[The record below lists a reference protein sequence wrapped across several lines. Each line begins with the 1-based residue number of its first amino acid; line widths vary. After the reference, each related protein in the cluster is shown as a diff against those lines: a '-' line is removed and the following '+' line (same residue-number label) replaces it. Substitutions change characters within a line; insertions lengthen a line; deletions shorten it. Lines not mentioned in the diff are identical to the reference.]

1 MDVSVQLAPA
11 QTAAGLSPMDTGPR
25 GVEARGAG
33 GPSVVPFAEGFNRP
47 RVPGAEPG
55 AFTMID
61 QVRAEFEAFRLRM
74 SSNRE
79 TRYVNG
85 GANPQLAQLTEVMDS
100 AMRTQLF
107 LIEVSV
113 AANAGISAAHQSQGS
128 VKTLVEKSQ

>member
-1 MDVSVQLAPA
+1 MDVSVQLAPP
-11 QTAAGLSPMDTGPR
+11 QTAAGIGPMDAGPR

-33 GPSVVPFAEGFNRP
+33 GPSVVPFAEGFGRQVQSADP
-47 RVPGAEPG
+47 A
-55 AFTMID
+55 AFTAID
-61 QVRAEFEAFRLRM
+61 QIRAEFEAFRLRIA
-74 SSNRE
+74 SNRE

-85 GANPQLAQLTEVMDS
+85 MDPQVAQLTQVMDS

-113 AANAGISAAHQSQGS
+113 AANAGISAAHQSQGG